1 MATHLTPSTSGKTAL
16 TTDSQGLIPKGVLL
30 LLEPEDLQL
39 ANKLNPFLN
48 GVPAK
53 LFNTSKTKLDTITEL
68 TLSCKKHGITA
79 VITNQTYILQKLL
92 PEGPARKSAKV
103 TNYAGSII
111 KFDGIEFLIIGALKR
126 LRTVPYEEFIVR
138 TYISKIVSPH
148 KWRQTSDFN
157 WKLIRTQ
164 ADFDIAKS
172 VLSACDLIATDTE
185 TARWQASIR
194 MVGYTGCRLE
204 DNDSFTYVIPIE
216 GMHSIYW
223 MRELNDLSVPKA
235 MQNGKYDLA
244 YFARFGAPVRAYYYD
259 TKNMLHAW
267 YSELPKDLGFV
278 VALLVRD
285 SMYWKDLGSSADKNE
300 QYLYNALDCW
310 GTAEACLAWLAAA
323 PKWAKKNYVMEFK
336 TVPAAHMCE
345 MTGIRR
351 DMEALNR
358 FADASEIRQKE
369 TLQSLRTMVNSP
381 YFNPSSPVQCKNL
394 MKVLGAKE
402 KELESS
408 DEKHLTALS
417 YKHPLNER
425 ILTSILDYRGDRKET
440 STYLTRGVDSKG
452 ESLAKEFGPEGNRRI
467 LYSINP
473 DGTDTGRNASR
484 EHHFWCGL
492 QIQNVGADSDTKE
505 TFIADPGWDLWE
517 ADYSQ
522 AEDRG
527 VAYKSGDEN
536 LLRIFSQDVDS
547 HSYKASMFFGIPY
560 EEIYQPAIPESICP
574 LTGVVVPFQKKKVLL
589 PDIRQLGK
597 KVNHGANYNMGAR
610 VLVDT
615 MGAKAL
621 RKAQIILKL
630 PKHWDLL
637 GIAQHLLNAYE
648 KAFPTVKKDY
658 YQSIISEI
666 KITGRL
672 TGDTGWTRYCFQEAT
687 FSKMALNA
695 YVAHVTQS
703 LNAMILNTAFVKVF
717 NALGFNPHFK
727 LLAQIHDSI
736 LFSTRHGHEYLA
748 KEVQQLMT
756 FPVPITDC
764 KGIVRDLTVPVD
776 IKNLGANW
784 RGKSE

>member
-1 MATHLTPSTSGKTAL
+1 MATHITPVTSGTSAL
-16 TTDSQGLIPKGVLL
+16 TKDSQRLIPKGVLL
-30 LLEPEDLQL
+30 LLEPEELEL
-39 ANKLNPFLN
+39 AGKLSPFFN
-48 GVPAK
+48 GVPAQ
-53 LFNTSKTKLDTITEL
+53 LFNTRKTKLDTVTEL
-68 TLSCKKHGITA
+68 TLACKKRGITS
-79 VITNQTYILQKLL
+79 VITNLTYILQKLL

-111 KFDGIEFLIIGALKR
+111 KFDGVEFLIIGSLKR
-126 LRTVPYEEFIVR
+126 LRTVPYEEFVVR
-138 TYISKIVSPH
+138 TYISKIVSPQ
-148 KWRQTSDFN
+148 KWRTTTEFN

-164 ADFDIAKS
+164 ADFDIAKAA
-172 VLSACDLIATDTE
+172 LSACDLIATDTE
-185 TARWQASIR
+185 TARWNASIR
-194 MVGYTGCRLE
+194 MSGYTGVRLE
-204 DNDSFTYVIPIE
+204 DNVSVTYVIPIE

-223 MRELNDLSVPKA
+223 MRELNDLPVPKA

-278 VALLVRD
+278 VALQVRD

-300 QYLYNALDCW
+300 QFLYNALDCW
-310 GTAEACLAWLAAA
+310 GTAEACIAWLAAA

-351 DMEALNR
+351 DMEALHR
-358 FADASEIRQKE
+358 FADASEERQKK
-369 TLQSLRTMVNSP
+369 TLSSIRTMVNSP
-381 YFNPSSPVQCKNL
+381 HFNPSSPLQVKNL
-394 MKVLGAKE
+394 MKVLGGKE
-402 KELESS
+402 KEIESS
-408 DEKHLTALS
+408 DEKHLAALS

-425 ILTSILDYRGDRKET
+425 ILTAILDYRGDRKET
-440 STYLTRGVDSKG
+440 STYLTRGIDPKG
-452 ESLAKEFGPEGNRRI
+452 NSLAKEFGPEGNKRI

-505 TFIADPGWDLWE
+505 TFVADPGWDLWE

-536 LLRIFSQDVDS
+536 LLSIFERNVDS
-547 HSYKASMFFGIPY
+547 HSYKASMFFGKPY
-560 EEIYQPAIPESICP
+560 EEIYD
-574 LTGVVVPFQKKKVLL
+574 VVNHKVIDKDL
-589 PDIRQLGK
+589 RQLGK
-597 KVNHGANYNMGAR
+597 RVNHGANYNMGAR

-615 MGAKAL
+615 MGANAL
-621 RKAQIILKL
+621 RKAQHILKL
-630 PKHWDLL
+630 PKAWDLL
-637 GIAQHLLNAYE
+637 GIAQHLLNQYE

-658 YQSIISEI
+658 YKSIISEI

-717 NALGFNPHFK
+717 NSLGFNPNFK

-736 LFSTRHGHEYLA
+736 LFSTRKGHEHLA

-756 FPVPITDC
+756 FPVPIRDC
-764 KGIVRDLTVPVD
+764 KGVVRELTVPVD
-776 IKNLGANW
+776 IKNLGNNW
-784 RGKSE
+784 RGV